1 MQFAE
6 KDFNFNY
13 IIYMNAL
20 LKFFGYSMTDI
31 NFDYDSL
38 TTEEKDLVTREEF
51 NQAVEM
57 YQTAKELKVI

>member
-1 MQFAE
+1 
-6 KDFNFNY
+6 
-13 IIYMNAL
+13 MNAL
-20 LKFFGYSMTDI
+20 LKFFGHSMTDI